1 MRGAVGNTCPLT
13 SRRIH
18 SKHALPHTDGLP
30 SLLPEWKND
39 FSRDSR
45 ISEGLFRRNY
55 QGVSHLEY
63 LCETTSPGLCNC
75 LTVRAMAGTSEDCQR
90 STRRILGENILLVD
104 DRLDGGVGT
113 LGV

>member
-1 MRGAVGNTCPLT
+1 MIFPETPAFRRG
-13 SRRIH
+13 
-18 SKHALPHTDGLP
+18 P
-30 SLLPEWKND
+30 SLKLP
-39 FSRDSR
+39 
-45 ISEGLFRRNY
+45 RR
-55 QGVSHLEY
+55 VASWSI
-63 LCETTSPGLCNC
+63 CETTSPGLCNC